1 MELQGPVFQSVR
13 LLRSIGCTTY
23 SSRRHT
29 SPVIGSMRSHSMH
42 DQWAHMQNAC
52 IDRQKHPIGEAA
64 ASCYAKRQSVP
75 KSDKAIEHTPYLR

>member
-1 MELQGPVFQSVR
+1 
-13 LLRSIGCTTY
+13 
-23 SSRRHT
+23 
-29 SPVIGSMRSHSMH
+29 MRSHSMH